1 MIWFYALPEP
11 NQSIQLPVCVRY
23 NAVTKTVI
31 TASLFMIFCRR
42 QLQVTFPS
50 DVGGVVAA
58 EQGSAIMKES
68 QCYTTLSCE
77 IWTDV
82 RANITSVDCSAAAGV
97 KAARPKMPCHLLAV
111 TCSCL
116 GAFVMDSDEPEL
128 LNVPL
133 PNKADQRESGRKWRP
148 GRWCLQLVP
157 RRNPSPPCVDS
168 VCSSR
173 TTVPLQVSAQAGILH
188 YL

>member
-1 MIWFYALPEP
+1 MLPEP
-11 NQSIQLPVCVRY
+11 YQSIQLPMCVRY

-31 TASLFMIFCRR
+31 TASLFMIFLSQTIAGDVSLGCRGR
-42 QLQVTFPS
+42 GGGGTGFSNYERKSMLHYIILQDLDRCQS
-50 DVGGVVAA
+50 
-58 EQGSAIMKES
+58 K
-68 QCYTTLSCE
+68 
-77 IWTDV
+77 
-82 RANITSVDCSAAAGV
+82 NITSIDCSAAAGV

-111 TCSCL
+111 TCSCP
-116 GAFVMDSDEPEL
+116 GVFVMDSDKPEL

-157 RRNPSPPCVDS
+157 LPNPSPPCVDS

-173 TTVPLQVSAQAGILH
+173 TTVPLQVSAQAGILQ
-188 YL
+188 